1 MASAFKVD
9 VQGITGGTSQQI
21 QNSFYFGHVDATD
34 VSESVEYYEAVADYA
49 IGTIAPVV
57 RLAIL
62 NTAQLTSVRVNIVN
76 QFGKVVGPFFLE
88 KAIETPISGLVGS
101 ESDGDN
107 MVGVIAFSMV
117 PWLGAGTR
125 TLKRSNVRIGP
136 IGSDGVTSAQ
146 RIVGTTLTQ
155 LQQTAILISDFQ
167 IPDFD
172 LVQVRM
178 GTENAEGEGGTAL
191 VRGCV
196 VRPNASWLGSRKRK
210 PRG

>member
-9 VQGITGGTSQQI
+9 VQGITGGTSQEI
-21 QNSFYFGHVDATD
+21 QNSFYFGHADAAD

-49 IGTIAPVV
+49 INTIAPVV

-62 NTAQLTSVRVNIVN
+62 STALLTSVRVNIVN
-76 QFGKVVGPFFLE
+76 EIGKPVGPFFLE
-88 KAIETPISGLVGS
+88 KAIETPLSGMVGS
-101 ESDGDN
+101 ESDGDS
-107 MVGVIAFSMV
+107 MVGVIAFSLV

-136 IGSDGVTSAQ
+136 IGSDGVTSSQ
-146 RIVGTTLTQ
+146 RLVGATLAQ
-155 LQQTAILISDFQ
+155 LQQTAILISDFE

-178 GTENAEGEGGTAL
+178 GTKNEKGEGGTAV